1 MILIIEDDK
10 SIAKLLELTLKT
22 RDYKVKVASNGLT
35 GLSIFLSEKPELVLL
50 DLGLPDIDGIEIIK
64 QIREIDQTPI
74 IVISARDSEEEKV
87 KALDAD
93 ANDYLTKPFM
103 SEELLARIRGCLR
116 RTKINNKDEFESN
129 GLKINFVSHQVFVDD
144 NEIHL
149 TPLEFKMLDLFVN
162 NKGRVLTHKFIQKE
176 VWGYDLNDDYQS
188 LRVFILNLRK
198 KICINNHNYIH
209 TEIGIGY
216 RILL

>member
-22 RDYKVKVASNGLT
+22 RDYKVKVANNGLT
-35 GLSIFLSEKPELVLL
+35 GLSIFLSEKPELILL
-50 DLGLPDIDGIEIIK
+50 DLGLPDIDGLDVIK
-64 QIREIDQTPI
+64 QIRDIDQTPI

-93 ANDYLTKPFM
+93 ANDYLTKPIM

-116 RTKINNKDEFESN
+116 RNKISGKEQFESN
-129 GLKINFVSHQVFVDD
+129 GLKVNFAMHQVYVDD
-144 NEIHL
+144 VEIHL
-149 TPLEFKMLDLFVN
+149 TPLEFKMLELFIN
-162 NKGRVLTHKFIQKE
+162 NKERVLTHKFIQKE
-176 VWGYDLNDDYQS
+176 VWGYDTEDDYQS
-188 LRVFILNLRK
+188 LRVFIVNLRK
-198 KICINNHNYIH
+198 KLCINNHNYFK

>member
-10 SIAKLLELTLKT
+10 SISKLLELTLKT
-22 RDYKVKVASNGLT
+22 RDYQVKVATNGLS

-50 DLGLPDIDGIEIIK
+50 DLGLPDIDGIEVIK
-64 QIREIDQTPI
+64 QIREIDSTPI

-93 ANDYLTKPFM
+93 ANDYLTKPFL

-116 RTKINNKDEFESN
+116 RTRAINTTTFESN
-129 GLKINFVSHQVFVDD
+129 GLKIDFSSHQVFVDEI
-144 NEIHL
+144 EIHL
-149 TPLEFKMLDLFVN
+149 TPLEFKLLSLFVN
-162 NKGRVLTHKFIQKE
+162 NKGKVLTHNFIQKE
-176 VWGYDLNDDYQS
+176 VWGYDSEDDYQS

-198 KICINNHNYIH
+198 KLDQNGHNYIH

>member
-10 SIAKLLELTLKT
+10 SISKLLELTLKT
-22 RDYKVKVASNGLT
+22 RDYKVKVANNGLT

-50 DLGLPDIDGIEIIK
+50 DLGLPDIDGIEVIK
-64 QIREIDQTPI
+64 QIRSIDHTPI
-74 IVISARDSEEEKV
+74 IVISARDSEEKKV

-116 RTKINNKDEFESN
+116 RTKIDSNDEFLCN
-129 GLKINFVSHQVFVDD
+129 GLKVNFSLHQVFVDD
-144 NEIHL
+144 IEIHL
-149 TPLEFKMLDLFVN
+149 TPIEFKILELFIN
-162 NKGRVLTHKFIQKE
+162 NKGRVLTHSFIQKE
-176 VWGYDLNDDYQS
+176 IWGYESNDDYQS

-198 KICINNHNYIH
+198 KLCINDHNYIH

-216 RILL
+216 RINL

>member
-22 RDYKVKVASNGLT
+22 RDYKVKVANNGLT
-35 GLSIFLSEKPELVLL
+35 GLSIFLSEKPELILL
-50 DLGLPDIDGIEIIK
+50 DLGLPD
-64 QIREIDQTPI
+64 IDQTPI

-116 RTKINNKDEFESN
+116 RNKISGKEQFESN
-129 GLKINFVSHQVFVDD
+129 GLKVNFAMHQVYVDD
-144 NEIHL
+144 VEIHL
-149 TPLEFKMLDLFVN
+149 TPLEFKMLELFIN
-162 NKGRVLTHKFIQKE
+162 NKERVLTHKFIQKE
-176 VWGYDLNDDYQS
+176 VWGYDTEDDYQS
-188 LRVFILNLRK
+188 LRVFIVNLRK
-198 KICINNHNYIH
+198 KLCINNHNYFK